1 MVMDNNG
8 MSHKAAGMVGG
19 GQYESKAGSVTD
31 CDLDALP
38 INSEFDQAV
47 RRFGYGEVE
56 REDVDRWIDDQQTD
70 SNGAGRF
77 FDGWTGS
84 EERDALNE
92 ANANVCRRELDA
104 LGIDYHNSGKG
115 IIVPLRDDEGNPTVG
130 AAFMY
135 GVDSFMQDEPVLDDG
150 EFSEVVDQRMRD
162 WFEQEADAQ
171 GWEPPEGTNMDD
183 AYSHWLRLAEPT
195 DLDDLEPPD
204 FDACADFGRL

>member
-19 GQYESKAGSVTD
+19 GQYESKAGGVTD
-31 CDLDALP
+31 SDLDALP
-38 INSEFDQAV
+38 IDSEFDRAV

-56 REDVDRWIDDQQTD
+56 REDVDRWIDDQRTD

-92 ANANVCRRELDA
+92 ANANVCRRELDE
-104 LGIDYHNSGKG
+104 LGIDYHNSSKG

-150 EFSEVVDQRMRD
+150 EFSEVADQRMRD
-162 WFEQEADAQ
+162 WFEREADAQ
-171 GWEPPEGTNMDD
+171 GWEPPEGTSMDD
-183 AYSHWLRLAEPT
+183 VYSQWLRLAEPT
-195 DLDDLEPPD
+195 DLDDLETPD
-204 FDACADFGRL
+204 FDACADFGGL